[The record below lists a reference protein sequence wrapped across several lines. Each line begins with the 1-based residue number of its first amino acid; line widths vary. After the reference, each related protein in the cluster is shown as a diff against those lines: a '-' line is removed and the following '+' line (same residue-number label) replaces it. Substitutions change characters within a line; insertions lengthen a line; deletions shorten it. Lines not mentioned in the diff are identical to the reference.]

1 MNFLLSIG
9 LGVATA
15 IAATLIHQSLSPL
28 GVIVAITSTYTA
40 IWWLGRYL
48 GKKRYKFLALAA
60 WIAVIIRA
68 GTFGTGQ
75 ELLILGDNAG
85 SSLLFIGFLAGV
97 IAALKK
103 V

>member
-1 MNFLLSIG
+1 MKFLLSVG
-9 LGVATA
+9 LGAATA
-15 IAATLIHQSLSPL
+15 LAATLIHQSLPPL

-48 GKKRYKFLALAA
+48 GKKRYKFLALIA

-68 GTFGTGQ
+68 GTFGAGQ
-75 ELLILGDNAG
+75 EILIMGDNTG
-85 SSLLFIGFLAGV
+85 SSLLFIGFLVGV
-97 IAALKK
+97 IAAFKK

>member
-1 MNFLLSIG
+1 MNILLSIG
-9 LGVATA
+9 LGATTA
-15 IAATLIHQSLSPL
+15 IAATLIHQSLPPL

-60 WIAVIIRA
+60 WIIVIIRA
-68 GTFGTGQ
+68 GTFGAGQ
-75 ELLILGDNAG
+75 EILIMGDNTG
-85 SSLLFIGFLAGV
+85 SSLLFIGFLVGV
-97 IAALKK
+97 IAAFKK

>member
-1 MNFLLSIG
+1 MKFLLSIG
-9 LGVATA
+9 LGAASA
-15 IAATLIHQSLSPL
+15 IAATLIHQSLPPL
-28 GVIVAITSTYTA
+28 GAIVAIILTYTA

-60 WIAVIIRA
+60 WIIVIIRA
-68 GTFGTGQ
+68 GTFGAGE
-75 ELLILGDNAG
+75 ELLIQGDNAG
-85 SSLLFIGFLAGV
+85 SSLLFIGFLVGV

>member
-1 MNFLLSIG
+1 MKFLFS
-9 LGVATA
+9 LGFGSATA
-15 IAATLIHQSLSPL
+15 IAATLIHQSLPPL
-28 GVIVAITSTYTA
+28 GVILAITLTYTG

-68 GTFGTGQ
+68 GTFGAGQ
-75 ELLILGDNAG
+75 EILVMGDNAG
-85 SSLLFIGFLAGV
+85 SSLLFIGFLVGV
-97 IAALKK
+97 IAAIKK